1 MLFAMTDEA
10 TLDWYERE
18 APRYVVQMAKPALQT
33 LSHGFLLPFLD
44 RLAPAAEV
52 LELGCG
58 GGRDT
63 IVMLE
68 RGFRVTATDG
78 SPAMAR
84 EAEVLTG
91 QPVQVLRFTDL
102 DLSEKYDAVWA
113 HASLHHQPFT
123 GLGAV
128 LARIHRALR
137 PGGWF
142 FANYKLGTGEERDA
156 LGRLYSF
163 PPRADLLSLYEQQ
176 GWAELHLHDY
186 RAGGA
191 DGVERDWIAITAS
204 KLT

>member
-18 APRYVVQMAKPALQT
+18 APRYVQQMAKPALQT
-33 LSHGFLLPFLD
+33 LSHSFLLPFLD
-44 RLAPAAEV
+44 RLTPGAEV

-58 GGRDT
+58 GGRNT
-63 IVMLE
+63 LAMLE

-102 DLSEKYDAVWA
+102 DLTETCDAVWA
-113 HASLHHQPFT
+113 HASLHHQPFA
-123 GLGAV
+123 GLEDV

-163 PPRADLLSLYEQQ
+163 PSRADLLALYERQQ
-176 GWAELHLHDY
+176 WADLILHDY

-191 DGVERDWIAITAS
+191 DGIERDWIAVTAR
-204 KLT
+204 KLA